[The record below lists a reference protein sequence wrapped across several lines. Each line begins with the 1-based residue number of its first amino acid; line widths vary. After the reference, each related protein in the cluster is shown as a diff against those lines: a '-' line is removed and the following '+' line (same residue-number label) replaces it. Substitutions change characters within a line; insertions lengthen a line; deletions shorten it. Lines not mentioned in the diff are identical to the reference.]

1 MFVKVDYGQVEI
13 LVKYLLSVGFQMVL
27 LPILNPLVGEKVILC
42 SALLASIAYVSYL
55 CILLLLPCFL
65 KAN

>member
-1 MFVKVDYGQVEI
+1 MHG
-13 LVKYLLSVGFQMVL
+13 YLPSVGFQMLL

-55 CILLLLPCFL
+55 VFL
-65 KAN
+65 YFSLAS